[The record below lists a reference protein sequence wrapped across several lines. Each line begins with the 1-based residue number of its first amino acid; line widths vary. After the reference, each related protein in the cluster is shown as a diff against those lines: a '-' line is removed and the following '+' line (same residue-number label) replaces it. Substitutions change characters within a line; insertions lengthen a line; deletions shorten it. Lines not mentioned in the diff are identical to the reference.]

1 MRSGRTVRASSGTRT
16 VRQPRRRQ
24 PPAYKTRDNTSQGK
38 QACELG
44 ASCPYKHEYQ
54 HQLEFSHPP
63 PGTVLGAHA
72 PAANA
77 GASQRSFQ
85 GRGQS
90 LGGAPGPARG
100 VSSGR
105 VATAPGP
112 ARGVSSGRVA
122 GVQKRQPPARAA
134 AAAAALA
141 RFQAAT
147 PSTSASTAHAEST
160 RRHGTQ
166 AAGTPSHLKGNATQ
180 KHHSVARQPAGRLN
194 DEVIDL
200 TALD

>member
-105 VATAPGP
+105 VA
-112 ARGVSSGRVA
+112 